1 MMKVGITGGI
11 GSGKSTVCRLF
22 AQRGV
27 AVYDSDAAAKRLMT
41 EEPALRAGIAARF
54 GAEAY
59 AGGALNRPYLA
70 AKVFSDPAAL
80 ADLNALVHPAVMADF
95 CRVGRTAGGELCDP
109 RSAILFEAGLEGSV
123 DRTVAVLARWSCASN
138 APAAATVATPKRS
151 AAASPLRP
159 ATICCVSGP
168 ITPLSIFSKPISNPP
183 LRSWTA
189 YLPMK
194 PLNID
199 FSAPR

>member
-41 EEPALRAGIAARF
+41 EEPALRAGIAVRF

-80 ADLNALVHPAVMADF
+80 AALTDREYALAQLAAQ
-95 CRVGRTAGGELCDP
+95 RLSNREIAEK
-109 RSAILFEAGLEGSV
+109 LFLSEGSV
-123 DRTVAVLARWSCASN
+123 KQYVKTIYDKLHIEGDTRTKRKRLAGL
-138 APAAATVATPKRS
+138 AAQKV
-151 AAASPLRP
+151 
-159 ATICCVSGP
+159 
-168 ITPLSIFSKPISNPP
+168 
-183 LRSWTA
+183 
-189 YLPMK
+189 
-194 PLNID
+194 
-199 FSAPR
+199 

>member
-54 GAEAY
+54 GVEAY

-95 CRVGRTAGGELCDP
+95 AAWAERQEGSYVILE
-109 RSAILFEAGLEGSV
+109 SAILFEAGLEGSV
-123 DRTVAVLARWSCASN
+123 DRTVAAGAARRTHL
-138 APAAATVATPKRS
+138 PPRR
-151 AAASPLRP
+151 LRP
-159 ATICCVSGP
+159 RSGP
-168 ITPLSIFSKPISNPP
+168 PP
-183 LRSWTA
+183 HRRSGRRRFA
-189 YLPMK
+189 
-194 PLNID
+194 
-199 FSAPR
+199 A